1 MSEDLRVDVN
11 GPRDLPDFRMWLLDQ
26 WREPDGPFLPFDGAD
41 IGVESHVIRYELSR
55 AALWWV
61 EAPMCELVV
70 KASLSMPETT
80 LNESLLVDPSGLAVF
95 AQPLVGRPVDDTP
108 QVRVQAL
115 LWGVGVNRNNGLPV
129 LGMWHFTYGSTFARS
144 MGFPTW
150 APIGV
155 TSWIFGDDTE
165 AYFSDIPENDRT
177 AASNAEDRRW
187 LAALHLLAALPLAE
201 APIQRSPRPAAKRS
215 ARAKLGSDVRVVNL
229 RSRPQPDRDPDEPG
243 SERTRREPD
252 HQWIVGDATG
262 GFWRQQA
269 VGPNWSEHRP
279 VFIMPY
285 PAGPK
290 DKPLRL
296 KETVKVLRED
306 RDT

>member
-1 MSEDLRVDVN
+1 MKVN
-11 GPRDLPDFRMWLLDQ
+11 GPRDLPDFRMWLLER
-26 WREPDGPFLPFDGAD
+26 WREPDGVFLPFEATIAGFEA
-41 IGVESHVIRYELSR
+41 HVIRYELSR

-80 LNESLLVDPSGLAVF
+80 LNDSLLVDNCGLAVF
-95 AQPLVGRPVDDTP
+95 AQPLIGRPIDNSGP
-108 QVRVQAL
+108 VRVDAL
-115 LWGVGVNRNNGLPV
+115 LWGVGVHRDTELPV
-129 LGMWHFTYGSTFARS
+129 LTMWHFTYESAIAKS
-144 MGFPTW
+144 MGFPDW
-150 APIGV
+150 SPIGA
-155 TSWIFGDDTE
+155 TSWAVGEDTE
-165 AYFSDIPENDRT
+165 AYFSDMPENDQT

-187 LAALHLLAALPLAE
+187 MAALHLLAALPLAE
-201 APIQRSPRPAAKRS
+201 APVQRSPRPAAKRS

-229 RSRPQPDRDPDEPG
+229 RSRPQTDRDPDEPG
-243 SERTRREPD
+243 TGRTRREPD

-269 VGPNWSEHRP
+269 VGPNWSQHRP

-306 RDT
+306 PPT